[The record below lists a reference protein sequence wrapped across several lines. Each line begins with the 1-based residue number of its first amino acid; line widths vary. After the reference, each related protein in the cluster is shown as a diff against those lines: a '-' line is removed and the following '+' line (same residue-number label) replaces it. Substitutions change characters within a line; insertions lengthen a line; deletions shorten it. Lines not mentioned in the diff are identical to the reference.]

1 VASILQTSFQTK
13 ATVGLPLQFNME
25 SNITDEQYFG
35 TDLQLSEP
43 HFDEEATLLSARPV
57 VRLSDVRTEAR
68 SGKRLAFGLAMVIAV
83 MAGAFAASLIYKQP
97 GQKEAT
103 AIVETGPPLPQS
115 AVSPT
120 VARAQPLSGAGGAIS
135 DSNASPLAESVD
147 DLATRG
153 ERSDS
158 TGSETRKPGRLKE
171 ILRNGASNLPDDRE
185 LRRQERREARR
196 LRRIAEQ
203 RGTRD
208 HKNQS
213 SDDLLRIRE
222 IFEGSPRP

>member
-1 VASILQTSFQTK
+1 
-13 ATVGLPLQFNME
+13 ME

-83 MAGAFAASLIYKQP
+83 MAGAFGASLIYKQR

-103 AIVETGPPLPQS
+103 AIVETGPPLPQP

-120 VARAQPLSGAGGAIS
+120 VAGVQPLSGTDGAIS
-135 DSNASPLAESVD
+135 DSNASPLAENVD

-158 TGSETRKPGRLKE
+158 TSSKTRTPGRLNE
-171 ILRNGASNLPDDRE
+171 IPQRGASNQPDERE
-185 LRRQERREARR
+185 LRREERMEARR
-196 LRRIAEQ
+196 LRRIAE
-203 RGTRD
+203 REAKREARS
-208 HKNQS
+208 HKSQS

-222 IFEGSPRP
+222 IFEGPLRP

>member
-1 VASILQTSFQTK
+1 
-13 ATVGLPLQFNME
+13 ME
-25 SNITDEQYFG
+25 SNITDQQYFG
-35 TDLQLSEP
+35 TDSQLSEP

-103 AIVETGPPLPQS
+103 AIVETGPPLPQA

-158 TGSETRKPGRLKE
+158 AGSETRKPGRLKE
-171 ILRNGASNLPDDRE
+171 ILGNGASNLPDDRE
-185 LRRQERREARR
+185 LRRQERMEARR
-196 LRRIAEQ
+196 LRRIAER

-208 HKNQS
+208 HKSQS
-213 SDDLLRIRE
+213 SDDLLRIRD

>member
-1 VASILQTSFQTK
+1 
-13 ATVGLPLQFNME
+13 ME
-25 SNITDEQYFG
+25 SNITDQQSFG

-83 MAGAFAASLIYKQP
+83 MAGAFGASLIYRQR

-103 AIVETGPPLPQS
+103 AIVETSPPPPQP

-120 VARAQPLSGAGGAIS
+120 VARAQPLSGADGAIS
-135 DSNASPLAESVD
+135 DSNASLLAESVD
-147 DLATRG
+147 DMATRG

-158 TGSETRKPGRLKE
+158 ASSETRKPGRLKE
-171 ILRNGASNLPDDRE
+171 TWQSEAGNQPDERE
-185 LRRQERREARR
+185 LRREERMEARR
-196 LRRIAEQ
+196 LRRIADREAK
-203 RGTRD
+203 RD
-208 HKNQS
+208 ARSHKSHS

-222 IFEGSPRP
+222 IFEGPLRP

>member
-1 VASILQTSFQTK
+1 LACRFN
-13 ATVGLPLQFNME
+13 FNME

-57 VRLSDVRTEAR
+57 VRLSDVRTEAG

-83 MAGAFAASLIYKQP
+83 MAGAFGASLIYKQR

-103 AIVETGPPLPQS
+103 AIVESGPPLPQS

-120 VARAQPLSGAGGAIS
+120 VARAQPLSGAEGAIS
-135 DSNASPLAESVD
+135 DSNASPLAESVAD
-147 DLATRG
+147 MATRG

-158 TGSETRKPGRLKE
+158 ASETRKPGRLKE
-171 ILRNGASNLPDDRE
+171 ILRNGASNQPDERE
-185 LRRQERREARR
+185 LRRQERRETRR

>member
-1 VASILQTSFQTK
+1 
-13 ATVGLPLQFNME
+13 ME
-25 SNITDEQYFG
+25 SNITNQQYFG
-35 TDLQLSEP
+35 TDSQLSEP

-83 MAGAFAASLIYKQP
+83 MAGAFAASLIYKQR

-103 AIVETGPPLPQS
+103 AIMTGPPLPQA

-135 DSNASPLAESVD
+135 HSNASPLAESVD

-153 ERSDS
+153 ERGDS
-158 TGSETRKPGRLKE
+158 TGSETRK
-171 ILRNGASNLPDDRE
+171 
-185 LRRQERREARR
+185 
-196 LRRIAEQ
+196 
-203 RGTRD
+203 
-208 HKNQS
+208 
-213 SDDLLRIRE
+213 
-222 IFEGSPRP
+222 